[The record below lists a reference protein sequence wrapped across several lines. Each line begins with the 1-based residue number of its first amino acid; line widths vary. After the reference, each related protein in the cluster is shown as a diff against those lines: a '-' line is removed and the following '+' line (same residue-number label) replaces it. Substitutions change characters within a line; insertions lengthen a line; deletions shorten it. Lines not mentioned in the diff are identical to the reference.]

1 MPKKTVNRILIKL
14 SGESLMGD
22 KKYGISI
29 DTVNIIASYLK
40 NLLNKKTQLCIV
52 IGGGNIF
59 RGLEASSLGME
70 RANADYMGMLAT
82 VLNGLAL
89 QNALEKINIETRV
102 MSALPIQSICET
114 YIRRRA
120 IRHMEKNRIVICTA
134 GTGNPYFSTDT
145 SAALRAAELDCDVI
159 YKATQVDGIY
169 NKDPKKFKNAKRYDK
184 ITYQKYLT
192 ENLKVMDTSAI
203 TIARDNKISI
213 KLFSLVSI
221 LMIILL
227 YNNKLLSNIR
237 INMIFFYCLIFT
249 HQYPYDFYVAN

>member
-1 MPKKTVNRILIKL
+1 LSSKKNNRILIKL
-14 SGESLMGD
+14 SGESLMGSEN
-22 KKYGISI
+22 YGISI
-29 DTVNIIASYLK
+29 DTVNYIATNLK
-40 NLLNKKTQLCIV
+40 KLLLKKTQICVV

-59 RGLEASSLGME
+59 RGLEASSQGMD

-89 QNALEKINIETRV
+89 QNALEKIEVQTRV
-102 MSALPIQSICET
+102 MSAFPIQSICET

-159 YKATQVDGIY
+159 FKATLVDGIY
-169 NKDPKKFKNAKRYDK
+169 NKDPKKFKNAKKYSK
-184 ITYQKYLT
+184 ITFKKYIN

-203 TIARDNKISI
+203 AISRDNKIPI
-213 KLFSLVSI
+213 KLFSIQEKNCFVK
-221 LMIILL
+221 MFM
-227 YNNKLLSNIR
+227 NNLSHSEIS
-237 INMIFFYCLIFT
+237 
-249 HQYPYDFYVAN
+249 

>member
-1 MPKKTVNRILIKL
+1 
-14 SGESLMGD
+14 MGAGN
-22 KKYGISI
+22 YGISI
-29 DTVNIIASYLK
+29 DTVNNIATNLK
-40 NLLNKKTQLCIV
+40 KLLLKKTQICVV

-59 RGLEASSLGME
+59 RGLEASSQGMD

-89 QNALEKINIETRV
+89 QNALEKIEVQTRV
-102 MSALPIQSICET
+102 MSAFPIQSICET

-145 SAALRAAELDCDVI
+145 SAALRAAELDCGVI

-169 NKDPKKFKNAKRYDK
+169 DKDPKKYKNAK
-184 ITYQKYLT
+184 KYSKLSFKKYIN

-203 TIARDNKISI
+203 AISRDNNIPI
-213 KLFSLVSI
+213 KLFSI
-221 LMIILL
+221 NE
-227 YNNKLLSNIR
+227 NNCFVKMFMKKLDHSEIS
-237 INMIFFYCLIFT
+237 
-249 HQYPYDFYVAN
+249 

>member
-1 MPKKTVNRILIKL
+1 MPVKKSNRILIKL

-22 KKYGISI
+22 DQYGISI
-29 DTVNIIASYLK
+29 NTVNKIAKNIK
-40 NLLNKKTQLCIV
+40 NLLNKKVQLCIV

-59 RGLEASSLGME
+59 RGLAASSKGME

-89 QNALEKINIETRV
+89 QNALEQIKVETRV
-102 MSALPIQSICET
+102 MSAFPIQSICET

-159 YKATQVDGIY
+159 FKATQVDGIY
-169 NKDPKKFKNAKRYDK
+169 NKDPKKFKNAKKYIK
-184 ITYQKYLT
+184 LSYQKYLT

-203 TIARDNKISI
+203 AISRDNNIPI
-213 KLFSLVSI
+213 KLFSI
-221 LMIILL
+221 LEDNCFVKMYTNKI
-227 YNNKLLSNIR
+227 NNSVIS
-237 INMIFFYCLIFT
+237 
-249 HQYPYDFYVAN
+249 